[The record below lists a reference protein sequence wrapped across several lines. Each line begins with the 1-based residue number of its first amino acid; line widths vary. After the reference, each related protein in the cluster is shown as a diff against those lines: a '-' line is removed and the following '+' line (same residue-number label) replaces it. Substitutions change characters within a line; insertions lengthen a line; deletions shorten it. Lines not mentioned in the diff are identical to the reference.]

1 MENSDHTKKSPTEK
15 EEVQNDMVK
24 KLIEKKA
31 EIEEKFNIVNEKL
44 ERLRAESAQLLQGKK
59 KD

>member
-1 MENSDHTKKSPTEK
+1 MENSDHTKKSSTEK